1 MNTLIKLPI
10 TLMLILSFSGCNME
24 ADKEKKTPKNTIF
37 IGIDVSG
44 SFTRTKRFKD
54 AMAFLG
60 EYVWAHLENKGR
72 LSKPKDLYIG
82 GIGGNV
88 KEDPQA
94 FFPIHDFIGKSPK
107 EITKKLLQEF
117 GGQKDN
123 LTDFNT
129 YFLRVKS
136 IVKQKNLV
144 LAPISIIMITDGVPE
159 IAGRSKQ
166 AVKQAYSRISIKPL
180 EYLARNISIRILY
193 AGPRV
198 GNNWRTYVPT
208 KRVRI
213 WTVEPEVMYGWQEQK
228 KRNGQKGLWN
238 WIADNIDLRIQSRGL

>member
-1 MNTLIKLPI
+1 MKKITFMPLVLLVLLLTGCNLEESKVKKTTKNTL
-10 TLMLILSFSGCNME
+10 
-24 ADKEKKTPKNTIF
+24 F

-54 AMAFLG
+54 AMDFLG
-60 EYVWAHLENKGR
+60 EYIWAHLQNKGR
-72 LSKPKDLYIG
+72 LSVPKDLYVG

-94 FFPIHDFIGKSPK
+94 FFPVHDFIGKTPI
-107 EITKKLLQEF
+107 EITKKLTKEF
-117 GGQKDN
+117 ANQKDN

-144 LAPISIIMITDGVPE
+144 LAPISIILITDGVPE
-159 IAGRSKQ
+159 IAGNSKS
-166 AVKQAYSRISIKPL
+166 AVKQAYSRISVKPL

-208 KRVRI
+208 NRIRI
-213 WTVEPEVMYGWQEQK
+213 WTVEPEVMYGWKEQK
-228 KRNGQKGLWN
+228 KRNGKTALWN